1 MFKDCCVS
9 KLPKLL
15 LSASHPPSSSAWA
28 TALKWAKSLT
38 ATKTTVRLT
47 TRTIRERSTARISIT
62 SSGVYWEMNTGCHKK
77 QTFLCLYTCFLPFQ
91 SWICRSFIRSS
102 VLLYI
107 VGVMISR
114 SLTGC
119 EMNIIQVK
127 HRHREMVDIP
137 PLGHLCN
144 WLPRMGDS
152 EEAGEGASWTV
163 AQPPPSIITGT
174 GAGIIELNNKVITTQ
189 LSTQPHQI

>member
-1 MFKDCCVS
+1 M
-9 KLPKLL
+9 
-15 LSASHPPSSSAWA
+15 
-28 TALKWAKSLT
+28 SL
-38 ATKTTVRLT
+38 
-47 TRTIRERSTARISIT
+47 I
-62 SSGVYWEMNTGCHKK
+62 
-77 QTFLCLYTCFLPFQ
+77 
-91 SWICRSFIRSS
+91 
-102 VLLYI
+102 
-107 VGVMISR
+107 

-119 EMNIIQVK
+119 EKNIIQLK
-127 HRHREMVDIP
+127 HRHRETVNIS

-152 EEAGEGASWTV
+152 EEAGERREGASWTV